1 MMSSSFKYLKGAAMG
16 IQPNQIL
23 SSAAISPGATPST
36 ARKGWFSRN
45 WKWLVPTLLI
55 IFFVLP
61 LAVIGSVFAAMKNSD
76 AARESLRRAQK
87 NALVLEKLGTPIEE
101 GWMVS
106 GSINTST
113 TSGDADL
120 AVPISGPKG
129 RGKIFVTAHKNAGV
143 WDYQVMLAAIE
154 GSDQRINLLSDVAGG
169 TLTQPVSDASAQQAQ
184 GTLPA
189 ETQPAVPAS
198 LPADPP
204 ASSSV
209 AAPPP
214 AEQAGV
220 IQTQETNQEGTVG
233 ELTECRR
240 SEGVLTI
247 KVRFRNTST
256 KRSHLTFVQ
265 WNAPGDN
272 EKFYVTAGNKKYFML
287 KDSEGTYLSSNSAS
301 NPADLNLEPGQT
313 FLWWGKYP
321 APSADVKKINFMMPV
336 TPPFEGLPI
345 TDK

>member
-1 MMSSSFKYLKGAAMG
+1 MNT
-16 IQPNQIL
+16 QPNQML
-23 SSAAISPGATPST
+23 SSAAVTPGATPAA

-45 WKWLVPTLLI
+45 WKWLVPTVLI
-55 IFFVLP
+55 LFFVLP
-61 LAVIGSVFAAMKNSD
+61 LLLIGSIFAAMKNSD
-76 AARESLRRAQK
+76 VAKECLLRAQN
-87 NALVLEKLGTPIEE
+87 NALVVERLGTPIEE

-106 GSINTST
+106 GSINTSMA
-113 TSGDADL
+113 SGDADL

-129 RGKIFVTAHKNAGV
+129 KGKVYVTARKAAGV
-143 WDYQVMLAAIE
+143 WDYQAMEVAIE
-154 GSDQRINLLSDVAGG
+154 GNDQRINLLTDVAAGA
-169 TLTQPVSDASAQQAQ
+169 D
-184 GTLPA
+184 LPA
-189 ETQPAVPAS
+189 TPPVPQLQPLHETPVGETQPASQPANPPVPT
-198 LPADPP
+198 PATAP
-204 ASSSV
+204 A
-209 AAPPP
+209 AAG
-214 AEQAGV
+214 QAGV
-220 IQTQETNQEGTVG
+220 IQTQETNQEGLLG

-256 KRSHLTFVQ
+256 KRAHLTFTQ
-265 WNAPGDN
+265 WNASGDN

-301 NPADLNLEPGQT
+301 NPAELNLEPGQT

-336 TPPFEGLPI
+336 TPPFESVPI